1 LKPNV
6 NMKNLFIL
14 SILLLPS
21 LGIARNAHY
30 NVGIS
35 TGLYAY
41 NYQDDKGETELE
53 STTVPF
59 TLFAEMET
67 SRVNK
72 VYIGLREF
80 DLEVDATNS
89 GNLGTNIESIQFEAT
104 WLRKF
109 KMTRNFKP
117 WFGVG
122 IRSSLVETSLRHTVD
137 RDGFLLET
145 FNNTDN
151 TFLALVLKT
160 TADWEIGEGWYINAD
175 ASVDQPIGDGLQG
188 FGFSLGIKYEL

>member
-1 LKPNV
+1 
-6 NMKNLFIL
+6 MKNLLIL

-21 LGIARNAHY
+21 LGITKNAHY

-67 SRVNK
+67 SRVNRI
-72 VYIGLREF
+72 YIGLREF
-80 DLEVDATNS
+80 DLDIDASTT
-89 GNLGTNIESIQFEAT
+89 GDLGASIESLQFEAT

-117 WFGVG
+117 WFGAG
-122 IRSSLVETSLRHTVD
+122 IRSSLVEVSSRHTID
-137 RDGFLLET
+137 RDGFLLAT
-145 FNNTDN
+145 FNNTDD

-175 ASVDQPIGDGLQG
+175 ASFDQPIGDGLQG
-188 FGFSLGIKYEL
+188 FGFLLGIKYEL